1 MPLDYP
7 QRRQNLVYGGKSG
20 FIGYLM
26 IRPPGPWRM
35 YWKTLEGLVLW
46 CDFNQCQAI
55 DLSGHGNNGT
65 IYGAQ
70 CVQGRSGK
78 ALSFDGV
85 DDYCYDEAAEILTL
99 RGWVPFK
106 ELTLNDFVATLNP
119 VTNELEY
126 QQPKRLISYYYE
138 GKMVK
143 VSGRHIDLL
152 VTPNHRMFVSVNK
165 GANIW
170 DEYKLLP
177 AEEILDKKVKYKKDC
192 VWKGQRIEFFELPS
206 VIYKIN
212 QYRTEERDAIKIPM
226 DDWLEFFG
234 HYISEGYCKYDEEKS
249 EYSVV
254 IAQSPEKKEKI
265 EECLKRLPFR
275 FSYKDD
281 KFYINNKQLASYLG
295 QFGKAVDK
303 FIPSWIKQLAPDQ
316 LKILLDAL
324 MYGDRHRNQYY
335 TKSKKLADDIQEI
348 VFKVGFSADVFY
360 WSNRKSPIY
369 CVGIQK
375 TSVRPT
381 VGEKRIGTDW
391 NLAKHELVDYSGMVY
406 CCEVPKYHIIYVR
419 RNGKAVWS
427 GNCEVPDS
435 ESLNITDEITI
446 AAWVKLNRVDK
457 VQTVVSKWAKDISN
471 KAYLLSLE
479 HDDACFYVGDG
490 AEYHC
495 ARYANILKIG
505 TWYHIVATY
514 DRQYIRIYVNG
525 VEGTPYAF
533 TSPIATSS
541 SPVGIGKR
549 IPEMIQMIDGTID
562 EVRIYN
568 RALSEEEIKWLYEH
582 T

>member
-1 MPLDYP
+1 
-7 QRRQNLVYGGKSG
+7 
-20 FIGYLM
+20 M

-46 CDFNQCQAI
+46 MDFNQCQAI

-85 DDYCYDEAAEILTL
+85 DDYCYDEATEVLTL
-99 RGWVPFK
+99 RGWIPFR
-106 ELTLNDFVATLNP
+106 ELTTNDFVATLNP
-119 VTNELEY
+119 KTNELEY
-126 QQPKRLISYYYE
+126 QRPRRLISYYYE

-143 VSGRHIDLL
+143 VNGRHIDLL

-165 GANIW
+165 GENIW
-170 DEYKLLP
+170 NEYKLLP
-177 AEEILDKKVKYKKDC
+177 AEEILNKKVRYKKDC
-192 VWKGQRIEFFELPS
+192 VWRGQRVEFFELPS

-212 QYRTEERDAIKIPM
+212 QHRAEERDVIKIPM
-226 DDWLEFFG
+226 NDWLEFFG
-234 HYISEGYCKYDEEKS
+234 YYISEGCCCKYDEEKS

-275 FSYKDD
+275 FSCKDG
-281 KFYINNKQLASYLG
+281 KFYINNKQLASYLRRL
-295 QFGKAVDK
+295 GKAEDK

-324 MYGDRHRNQYY
+324 IYGDGHRNQYY

-348 VFKVGFSADVFY
+348 AFKAGFSADVSY
-360 WSNRKSPIY
+360 WTNRKSPIY

-375 TSVRPT
+375 TNIRPT
-381 VGEKRIGTDW
+381 IGEKRNETRW
-391 NLAKHELVDYSGMVY
+391 YLARHESVDYSGMVY

-419 RNGKAVWS
+419 RNGKAIWS

-435 ESLNITDEITI
+435 DSLKPFEFSIALWIKFKSLSERQKIVNHRGGCPGFDFEFVPAWGNKLNIYVGNDSGDWNNLPSNANAITDTEWHYIV
-446 AAWVKLNRVDK
+446 AVY
-457 VQTVVSKWAKDISN
+457 KDTTKTS
-471 KAYLLSLE
+471 A
-479 HDDACFYVGDG
+479 FYVDG
-490 AEYHC
+490 VYKGGSTGTVSINYETSP
-495 ARYANILKIG
+495 LKIG
-505 TWYHIVATY
+505 K
-514 DRQYIRIYVNG
+514 YIGDYLN
-525 VEGTPYAF
+525 
-533 TSPIATSS
+533 SL
-541 SPVGIGKR
+541 
-549 IPEMIQMIDGTID
+549 ID